1 MNRFANTFVK
11 YFLRGML
18 FTAPIGVTAY
28 ILVAAIRWLD
38 GLLPLDE
45 YPGASLLIVILT
57 LTSVG
62 FFGSSLIVKPVLQSV
77 EVFVTQL
84 PFVRIIYT
92 SLKDLISAFVGDKK
106 KFNQPV
112 LVLLNKETS
121 LYKLGFITQD
131 NLADIG
137 IEAKVA
143 VYLPHSYNF
152 SGDLYIVPRENVS
165 PIDSSSA
172 AIMKFIV
179 SGGVV
184 NRD

>member
-1 MNRFANTFVK
+1 MNRLSAAFFKYLFRGLLFAT
-11 YFLRGML
+11 
-18 FTAPIGVTAY
+18 PIGVTIY
-28 ILVAAIRWLD
+28 VLVASFRWLD
-38 GLLPLDE
+38 SLLSLDE
-45 YPGASLLIVILT
+45 YPGAGLVIIIASLT
-57 LTSVG
+57 LTG
-62 FFGSSLIVKPVLQSV
+62 YIGSSFIVKPFFQSL
-77 EVFVTQL
+77 EKLITRL
-84 PFVRIIYT
+84 PLVRIIYS

-121 LYKLGFITQD
+121 LYKLGFITQTHLD
-131 NLADIG
+131 DLG
-137 IEAKVA
+137 IAEKVA

-165 PIDSSSA
+165 PIEASST

-184 NRD
+184 E